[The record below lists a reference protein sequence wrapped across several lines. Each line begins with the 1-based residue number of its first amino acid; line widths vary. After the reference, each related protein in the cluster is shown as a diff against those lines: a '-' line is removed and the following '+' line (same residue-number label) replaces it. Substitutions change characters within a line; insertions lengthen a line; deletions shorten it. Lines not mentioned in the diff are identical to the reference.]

1 MIQVQ
6 ELLYID
12 AADFFKHIAESVAYD
27 ISEATG
33 KKVRVKQL
41 HKGFS
46 YKKTMKNKVG
56 RKGEVDIN
64 ITAMG
69 STAYFQSRVFLLWRG
84 EHVKL

>member
-33 KKVRVKQL
+33 KRYVSNSFI
-41 HKGFS
+41 KGFLI
-46 YKKTMKNKVG
+46 
-56 RKGEVDIN
+56 RK
-64 ITAMG
+64 
-69 STAYFQSRVFLLWRG
+69 R
-84 EHVKL
+84 

>member
-46 YKKTMKNKVG
+46 LSL
-56 RKGEVDIN
+56 IH
-64 ITAMG
+64 I
-69 STAYFQSRVFLLWRG
+69 
-84 EHVKL
+84 